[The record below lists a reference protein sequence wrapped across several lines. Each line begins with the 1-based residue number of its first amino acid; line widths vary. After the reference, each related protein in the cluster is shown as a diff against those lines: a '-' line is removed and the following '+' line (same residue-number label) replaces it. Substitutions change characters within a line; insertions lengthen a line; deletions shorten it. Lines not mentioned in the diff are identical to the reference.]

1 MAADF
6 NGIAPAY
13 RWLEYLSFGPML
25 ERCRFYRLA
34 QLTDRRRALVIGDGD
49 GRFLARLMRQNA
61 QLEAE
66 AVDSSS
72 AMLRLLQQR
81 VAEGGASERL
91 LVHCEDARGFSPS
104 GEYDLVATHFFL
116 DCLTTEE
123 VIALAE
129 RIRSRLLPGAVW
141 IVSDFAIP
149 RGVLALPARLI
160 VSLLYAVFGLL
171 TGLEVRR
178 LPRLGAAFRSAGFSL
193 VERKQWLGGLLCSE
207 LWQVE
212 ATEDA

>member
-34 QLTDRRRALVIGDGD
+34 LLVDSRRALVIGDGD

-61 QLEAE
+61 QLGAE

-81 VAEGGASERL
+81 VADEGAGERL

-116 DCLTTEE
+116 DCLATEE

-149 RGVLALPARLI
+149 RGALALPARLI

-178 LPRLGAAFRSAGFSL
+178 LPRLGAALRSAGFSL
-193 VERKQWLGGLLCSE
+193 VDRKQWLGGLLCSE

-212 ATEDA
+212 ATEEA

>member
-1 MAADF
+1 MAAEF
-6 NGIAPAY
+6 NGIARAY
-13 RWLEYLSFGPML
+13 RWLEYFSFGPML
-25 ERCRFYRLA
+25 EVCRYYRLG
-34 QLTDRRRALVIGDGD
+34 QLADCRRALVIGDGD

-61 QLEAE
+61 HLEAE

-72 AMLRLLQQR
+72 SMLRLLEQR
-81 VAEGGASERL
+81 VVVAGAGDRL
-91 LVHCEDARGFSPS
+91 TVHCADARGFSPS
-104 GEYDLVATHFFL
+104 GDYDLAATHFFL

-178 LPRLGAAFRSAGFSL
+178 LPRHGAAFRSAGFSL
-193 VERKQWLGGLLCSE
+193 VDRKQWLGGLLCSE
-207 LWQVE
+207 VWQLE
-212 ATEDA
+212 ATEGP